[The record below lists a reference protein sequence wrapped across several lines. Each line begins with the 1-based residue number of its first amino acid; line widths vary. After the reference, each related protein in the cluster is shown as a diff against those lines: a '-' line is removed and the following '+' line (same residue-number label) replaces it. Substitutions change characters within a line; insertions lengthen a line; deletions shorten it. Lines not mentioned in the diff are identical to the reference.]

1 MMPNWFLDFE
11 EGQLA
16 QPSPCAVRR
25 SAHTAAGKLCA
36 SRLTTTNKSSLNSLL
51 LAGRRI
57 VASVYSVSRINC
69 SFLVCAD
76 YLLHAKFF
84 PG

>member
-16 QPSPCAVRR
+16 QPSLCAAR
-25 SAHTAAGKLCA
+25 TAAGKLCA

-76 YLLHAKFF
+76 YLVHAKFF